1 MNRKQRKIYDK
12 AVENDQKILGKFI
25 ESAKNITF
33 QVAEGETDMQAAQKA
48 MFKKGMEFK
57 TLWNQ
62 RHAEGKRANALRD
75 DFPLQLLQLF
85 GLYYEEDTTQ
95 DTQVSDETHAP
106 DGGLR
111 SADNPNKRRR
121 ATKKK
126 SEDSPPTI

>member
-1 MNRKQRKIYDK
+1 MNRRQRKINDK
-12 AVENDQKILGKFI
+12 AVENDQQILGKFI

-48 MFKKGMEFK
+48 MLKKGMEFK
-57 TLWNQ
+57 ALWNK

-85 GLYYEEDTTQ
+85 GLYEEDTTQ
-95 DTQVSDETHAP
+95 DTQVPNEAHAP

-111 SADNPNKRRR
+111 SSDNPPKRRR

-126 SEDSPPTI
+126 SEDSPPTL

>member
-57 TLWNQ
+57 ALWNK
-62 RHAEGKRANALRD
+62 RHAEGKRANALKD

-111 SADNPNKRRR
+111 SADNPPKRRR

-126 SEDSPPTI
+126 SEDTPPTV

>member
-12 AVENDQKILGKFI
+12 AVENDQRLLGKFI
-25 ESAKNITF
+25 DSAKNITF

-57 TLWNQ
+57 ALWNK
-62 RHAEGKRANALRD
+62 RHAEGKRANALKD

-85 GLYYEEDTTQ
+85 GLYEEDTTQ
-95 DTQVSDETHAP
+95 DTEIRDEVHAP

-111 SADNPNKRRR
+111 PDNTPNKRRR
-121 ATKKK
+121 TTKKK
-126 SEDSPPTI
+126 SENPTPSL

>member
-1 MNRKQRKIYDK
+1 MNRRQRKINDK

-57 TLWNQ
+57 ALWNK

-85 GLYYEEDTTQ
+85 GLYEEDTTQ
-95 DTQVSDETHAP
+95 DAQVPDEAHAP

-111 SADNPNKRRR
+111 SADNPPKRRR

-126 SEDSPPTI
+126 SEDSPPTV

>member
-57 TLWNQ
+57 ALWNK

-85 GLYYEEDTTQ
+85 GLHEENTTQ

-111 SADNPNKRRR
+111 SADNPPKRRR

-126 SEDSPPTI
+126 SEDSPPTV

>member
-126 SEDSPPTI
+126 SEDSPPTV

>member
-33 QVAEGETDMQAAQKA
+33 QVAEWETDMQAAQKA
-48 MFKKGMEFK
+48 MLKKGMEFK
-57 TLWNQ
+57 ALWNQ
-62 RHAEGKRANALRD
+62 RHAEGKRANALKD

-85 GLYYEEDTTQ
+85 GLYEEDTTQ

-126 SEDSPPTI
+126 SEDAPPTV

>member
-57 TLWNQ
+57 ALWNQ

-85 GLYYEEDTTQ
+85 GIYEEDTTQ

-111 SADNPNKRRR
+111 SADNPPKRRR

-126 SEDSPPTI
+126 SEDAPPTV

>member
-1 MNRKQRKIYDK
+1 MNRRQRKINDK
-12 AVENDQKILGKFI
+12 AVENDQQILGKFI

-48 MFKKGMEFK
+48 MLKKGMEFK
-57 TLWNQ
+57 ALWNK

-85 GLYYEEDTTQ
+85 GLYEEDTTQ
-95 DTQVSDETHAP
+95 DTQVPNEAHAP

-111 SADNPNKRRR
+111 SADNPPKRRR

-126 SEDSPPTI
+126 SEDSPPTL

>member
-1 MNRKQRKIYDK
+1 MNRRQRKINDK
-12 AVENDQKILGKFI
+12 AVENDQQILGKFI

-48 MFKKGMEFK
+48 MLKKGMEFK
-57 TLWNQ
+57 ALWNQ
-62 RHAEGKRANALRD
+62 RHAEGKRANALKD

-85 GLYYEEDTTQ
+85 GLYEEDTTQ
-95 DTQVSDETHAP
+95 DAQVPDEAHAP

-111 SADNPNKRRR
+111 SADNPPKRRR

-126 SEDSPPTI
+126 SEDSPPTV

>member
-62 RHAEGKRANALRD
+62 RHAEGKRANALKD

-85 GLYYEEDTTQ
+85 RLYEEDTTQ

-111 SADNPNKRRR
+111 SADNPPKRRR

-126 SEDSPPTI
+126 SEDSPPTV

>member
-62 RHAEGKRANALRD
+62 RHAEGKRANALKD

-85 GLYYEEDTTQ
+85 GLYEEDTTQ

-126 SEDSPPTI
+126 SEDSPPTV

>member
-111 SADNPNKRRR
+111 SADNPPKRRR

-126 SEDSPPTI
+126 SEDSPPTV

>member
-57 TLWNQ
+57 ALWNK

-111 SADNPNKRRR
+111 SADNPPKRRR

-126 SEDSPPTI
+126 SEDAPPTV

>member
-57 TLWNQ
+57 ALWNK
-62 RHAEGKRANALRD
+62 RHSEGKRANALRD

-111 SADNPNKRRR
+111 SADNPPKRRR

-126 SEDSPPTI
+126 SEDAPPTV

>member
-62 RHAEGKRANALRD
+62 RHSEGKRANALRD

-85 GLYYEEDTTQ
+85 RLYEEDTTQ
-95 DTQVSDETHAP
+95 DTQVPDEAHAP

-111 SADNPNKRRR
+111 SADNPPKRRR

-126 SEDSPPTI
+126 SEDSPPTV

>member
-85 GLYYEEDTTQ
+85 GLYEEDTTQ

-111 SADNPNKRRR
+111 SADNPPKRRR

-126 SEDSPPTI
+126 SEDSPPTV

>member
-48 MFKKGMEFK
+48 MLKKGIEFK
-57 TLWNQ
+57 ALWNK
-62 RHAEGKRANALRD
+62 RHAEGKRANALKD

-111 SADNPNKRRR
+111 SADNPPKRRR

-126 SEDSPPTI
+126 SEDSPPTV

>member
-57 TLWNQ
+57 ALWNK

-126 SEDSPPTI
+126 SEDSPPTV

>member
-1 MNRKQRKIYDK
+1 MNRRQRNIYDK
-12 AVENDQKILGKFI
+12 AVENDQQILGKFI

-57 TLWNQ
+57 ALWNK
-62 RHAEGKRANALRD
+62 RHAEGKRANAL
-75 DFPLQLLQLF
+75 QLLQLF
-85 GLYYEEDTTQ
+85 GLYEEDTTQ
-95 DTQVSDETHAP
+95 DTQIPDEAHAP

-126 SEDSPPTI
+126 SEDSPPTL

>member
-1 MNRKQRKIYDK
+1 MNRRQRKINDK
-12 AVENDQKILGKFI
+12 AVENDQQILGKFI

-57 TLWNQ
+57 ALWNK

-85 GLYYEEDTTQ
+85 GLYEEDTTQ
-95 DTQVSDETHAP
+95 DTQVPNEAHAP

-111 SADNPNKRRR
+111 SADNPPKRRR

-126 SEDSPPTI
+126 SEDSPPTL

>member
-57 TLWNQ
+57 ALWNQ

-111 SADNPNKRRR
+111 SADNPPKRRR

-126 SEDSPPTI
+126 SEDAPPTV

>member
-57 TLWNQ
+57 ALWNK

-85 GLYYEEDTTQ
+85 GLYEEDTTQ

-126 SEDSPPTI
+126 SEDAPPTV

>member
-57 TLWNQ
+57 ALWNK

-85 GLYYEEDTTQ
+85 GLYEEDTTQ

-111 SADNPNKRRR
+111 SADNPPKRRR

-126 SEDSPPTI
+126 SEDSPPTV

>member
-1 MNRKQRKIYDK
+1 MNRRPRKINDK

-25 ESAKNITF
+25 EAAKNITF

-48 MFKKGMEFK
+48 MLKKGMEFK
-57 TLWNQ
+57 ALWNK

-85 GLYYEEDTTQ
+85 GLYEEDTTQ
-95 DTQVSDETHAP
+95 DTQIPDEAHAP

-111 SADNPNKRRR
+111 SADNPPKRRR

-126 SEDSPPTI
+126 SEDSPPTL

>member
-1 MNRKQRKIYDK
+1 MNRRQRKINDK

-25 ESAKNITF
+25 EAAKNITF

-48 MFKKGMEFK
+48 MLKKGMEFK
-57 TLWNQ
+57 ALWNK

-85 GLYYEEDTTQ
+85 GLYEEDTTQ
-95 DTQVSDETHAP
+95 DTQIPDEAHAP

-111 SADNPNKRRR
+111 SADNPPKRRR

-126 SEDSPPTI
+126 SEDPPPTL

>member
-1 MNRKQRKIYDK
+1 MNRRQRKINDK

-48 MFKKGMEFK
+48 MLKKGMEFK
-57 TLWNQ
+57 ALWNK
-62 RHAEGKRANALRD
+62 RHTEGKRANALRD

-85 GLYYEEDTTQ
+85 GLYEEDTTQ
-95 DTQVSDETHAP
+95 DTQIPDEAHAP
-106 DGGLR
+106 DGELR
-111 SADNPNKRRR
+111 SADNPPKRRR

-126 SEDSPPTI
+126 SEDSPPTL

>member
-1 MNRKQRKIYDK
+1 MNRRQRKINDK

-48 MFKKGMEFK
+48 MLKKGMEFK
-57 TLWNQ
+57 ALWNK

-85 GLYYEEDTTQ
+85 GLYEEDTTQ
-95 DTQVSDETHAP
+95 DTQIPDEAHAP

-111 SADNPNKRRR
+111 SAGNPPKRRR

-126 SEDSPPTI
+126 GEDSPPTL

>member
-1 MNRKQRKIYDK
+1 MNRRQRKINDK
-12 AVENDQKILGKFI
+12 AVENDQQILGKFI

-48 MFKKGMEFK
+48 MLKKGMEFK
-57 TLWNQ
+57 ALWNK

-85 GLYYEEDTTQ
+85 GLYEEDTTQ
-95 DTQVSDETHAP
+95 DTQIPDEAHAP

-111 SADNPNKRRR
+111 SAGNPNKRRR
-121 ATKKK
+121 TTKKK
-126 SEDSPPTI
+126 SEDSPPTL

>member
-62 RHAEGKRANALRD
+62 RHAEGKRANALKD

-85 GLYYEEDTTQ
+85 GLYEEDTTQ

-111 SADNPNKRRR
+111 SADNPPKRRR

-126 SEDSPPTI
+126 SEDAPPTV

>member
-62 RHAEGKRANALRD
+62 RHAEGKRANALKD

-85 GLYYEEDTTQ
+85 GLYEEDTTQ

-111 SADNPNKRRR
+111 SADNPPKRRR

-126 SEDSPPTI
+126 SEDTPPTV

>member
-1 MNRKQRKIYDK
+1 MNRRQRKINAK
-12 AVENDQKILGKFI
+12 AVENDQQILGKFI

-48 MFKKGMEFK
+48 MLKKGMEFK
-57 TLWNQ
+57 ALWNK
-62 RHAEGKRANALRD
+62 RHAEGKRANALRE

-85 GLYYEEDTTQ
+85 GLYEEDTTQ
-95 DTQVSDETHAP
+95 DTQVPDEAHAP

-126 SEDSPPTI
+126 SEDSPPTL

>member
-48 MFKKGMEFK
+48 MLKKGMEFK
-57 TLWNQ
+57 ALWNK

-111 SADNPNKRRR
+111 SADNPPKRRR

-126 SEDSPPTI
+126 SEDSPPTV

>member
-48 MFKKGMEFK
+48 MLKKGMEFK
-57 TLWNQ
+57 ALWNK
-62 RHAEGKRANALRD
+62 RHAEGKRANALKD

-111 SADNPNKRRR
+111 SADNPPKRRR

-126 SEDSPPTI
+126 SEDAPPTV

>member
-1 MNRKQRKIYDK
+1 MNRRQRKINDK
-12 AVENDQKILGKFI
+12 AVENDQQILGKFI

-57 TLWNQ
+57 ALWNK

-85 GLYYEEDTTQ
+85 GLYEEDTTQ
-95 DTQVSDETHAP
+95 DTQIPDEAHAP

-111 SADNPNKRRR
+111 SADNPPKRRR

-126 SEDSPPTI
+126 SEDSPPTL

>member
-62 RHAEGKRANALRD
+62 RHAEGKRANALKD

-85 GLYYEEDTTQ
+85 GLYEEDTTQ
-95 DTQVSDETHAP
+95 DAQVPDEAHAP

-111 SADNPNKRRR
+111 SADNPPKRRR

-126 SEDSPPTI
+126 SEDSPPTV

>member
-1 MNRKQRKIYDK
+1 MNRRQRKINDK
-12 AVENDQKILGKFI
+12 AVENDQQILGKFI

-48 MFKKGMEFK
+48 MLKKGMEFK
-57 TLWNQ
+57 ALWNK

-85 GLYYEEDTTQ
+85 GLYEEDTTQ
-95 DTQVSDETHAP
+95 DTQVPNEAHAP

-111 SADNPNKRRR
+111 SADNPPKRRR

-126 SEDSPPTI
+126 SEDPPPTL

>member
-57 TLWNQ
+57 ALWNQ
-62 RHAEGKRANALRD
+62 RHAEGKRANALKD

-85 GLYYEEDTTQ
+85 GLYEEDTTQ

-111 SADNPNKRRR
+111 SADNPPKRRR

-126 SEDSPPTI
+126 SEDSPPTV

>member
-57 TLWNQ
+57 ALWNK
-62 RHAEGKRANALRD
+62 RYAEGKRANALRD

-85 GLYYEEDTTQ
+85 GLYEEDTTQ

-111 SADNPNKRRR
+111 SADNPPKRRR

-126 SEDSPPTI
+126 SEDSPPTV

>member
-1 MNRKQRKIYDK
+1 MNRRQRKINDK
-12 AVENDQKILGKFI
+12 AVENDQQILGKFI

-48 MFKKGMEFK
+48 MLKKGMEFK
-57 TLWNQ
+57 ALWNK

-85 GLYYEEDTTQ
+85 GLYEEDTTQ
-95 DTQVSDETHAP
+95 DTQIPDEAHAP

-121 ATKKK
+121 TTKKK
-126 SEDSPPTI
+126 SEDSPPTL